1 VRVRIFIINSRKG
14 PTYKSCIRCRYT
26 AGTGCINVFDI
37 MLVRWNRAK
46 TEGSPGGGR
55 GLLHRAGRVRVFRN
69 GVRTGQV
76 RALVWRSPQLC
87 KIAGW

>member
-1 VRVRIFIINSRKG
+1 
-14 PTYKSCIRCRYT
+14 
-26 AGTGCINVFDI
+26 VFDI

-55 GLLHRAGRVRVFRN
+55 GLLHRAGRVRPPRS
-69 GVRTGQV
+69 GVRAGLVLQA
-76 RALVWRSPQLC
+76 RALIWRSPQLC